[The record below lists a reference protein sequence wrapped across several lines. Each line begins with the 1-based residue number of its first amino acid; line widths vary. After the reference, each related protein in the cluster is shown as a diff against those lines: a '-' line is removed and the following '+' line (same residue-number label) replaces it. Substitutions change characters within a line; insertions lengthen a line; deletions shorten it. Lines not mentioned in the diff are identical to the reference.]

1 MNLTN
6 SDLARIKKHTRKN
19 APQGVAK
26 TLKAS
31 QKWETSKENSDLLW
45 DCYADWEAMRSM
57 REEHKR
63 NQRYKNGKQW
73 EDLITDPDN
82 PYRKIPEREYI
93 SRQGKSA
100 IQNNLIQQIDRNILG
115 QMLSNPTQPVVVS
128 RSEDDSSYS
137 EMLTNTLQYGLSLN
151 KYSILEKSAL
161 SYLASAGLCVAKV
174 RYGAWSKKN
183 RNDVFIDLVNIN
195 RFFFNQDAED
205 PRLNDIRRIGEIH
218 DYTWQELVRDFYT
231 GSDND
236 LRALRAEY
244 GDIAEYCRQM
254 ETETAEENLRN
265 LEFYGQAHYGKYR
278 VYEVW
283 AKKVRKV
290 EYVHDR
296 AKGEE
301 MFDEVHDGAY
311 YEHINAAR
319 RAQMEA
325 YGIDEQTIQSQLIE
339 HNATAEEYWEAK
351 WLTPRGT
358 CIKYMETPYQ
368 HQEHPYVVGP
378 MPRIDGVSKPLYSH
392 IVDINRTINRHL
404 TLVDFSIASGAK
416 GCLMVPQSMLKH
428 TPLDKIAREYNRT
441 DGILVYDDSGAIVN
455 KPSQLSSSPIPAG
468 TFDFINTEIQQLR
481 EVSGLSGALSGQ
493 ASRSGT
499 PSSLY
504 AQQAQNSML
513 NFVLLF
519 NCFSDFNKA
528 LAEKVLQVQMQYYAT
543 RRHVDISG
551 QAYDKT
557 AIYYEPQVAD
567 KIIDWNV
574 VVTEGADTPVFRQ
587 LSDELLK
594 YLFDAKAISV
604 EMLLEN
610 TSAPFAKKLLAQ
622 VRSAQQQAQQG
633 QMGAAAQ
640 QMDGLDLG
648 QLNSDPDSLAMVQ
661 RLYNDRLSGIN
672 IQQPTVEMPTAS

>member
-174 RYGAWSKKN
+174 RYGTWSKKN

-283 AKKVRKV
+283 TKKVRKV

-301 MFDEVHDGAY
+301 LFDEVHDGAY

-441 DGILVYDDSGAIVN
+441 DGIIVYDDSGPIVN
-455 KPSQLSSSPIPAG
+455 KPAQLSSSPIPAG
-468 TFDFINTEIQQLR
+468 TFDFINMEIQQLR

-648 QLNSDPDSLAMVQ
+648 QLDSDPNSLAMVQ
-661 RLYNDRLSGIN
+661 RIYNDRLSGIN